1 MIGRGEDGRAVCRFV
16 EDDSFGSGRGQKIT
30 NELLNGVGPSDN
42 INLFARQLLHDGLN
56 ANPSLPNTG
65 AYRINTAVVGV
76 NGDQGALAT
85 LPHYALDLNSTARDR
100 RNVFAKQPPDLFDI
114 SLLIMHALILVKA

>member
-1 MIGRGEDGRAVCRFV
+1 MCRFV

-30 NELLNGVGPSDN
+30 NELLNGIGPSDN
-42 INLFARQLLHDGLN
+42 INLFARQLLYDGFN

-76 NGDQGALAT
+76 NGDHGALAT

-114 SLLIMHALILVKA
+114 ILLIMHALILVKA